1 FVCGTYLLTCVR
13 SLNLSLLSK
22 CQNIIP
28 NHIEKLYEFDER
40 LSQSTDKSKVRLVDQ
55 AAWWAADSTLFMPT
69 LIFSKNLISG
79 LGDVSGEEFNMF
91 MDFLRTLSIFGR
103 KAPQERMQELADI
116 VEGHAD
122 LNSKFNVNFS
132 CHILWGMNIS
142 FLLEYDDVR
151 VSKVSFRSQLRGIT
165 SDVQILF
172 WQVLDSDHIDR
183 FISCLQIALPFF
195 VRGAPGTKFLNY
207 MNTHIL
213 PAFEKVQAARAE
225 ELDLLR
231 ALAEISSYTTTLV
244 AHQMLPEIVQL
255 LKKYMPARKTGEE
268 MNFTYV
274 ECLLYVL
281 NHMVHKVVNYLL
293 ASVEDLTKATMKKLI
308 QGTSEHNKAMSAAKT
323 DEEKSSVVLHA
334 KAPSFIGDKSVSL
347 SWKEATKTLAST
359 TTGYKPRFLPN
370 SQSSFG
376 LRFSHLFSQYAG
388 LFSCFSYV
396 QNLIFCM
403 FYLAN
408 NDRVKR
414 PATGAGNNVGA
425 KKGRVPNHQV
435 VKKAFE
441 GVSYGGGR
449 GSQRG
454 HGRGQGKRGGG
465 GGGRSRGRGYC

>member
-1 FVCGTYLLTCVR
+1 FVCGIYLLTCVR

-40 LSQSTDKSKVRLVDQ
+40 LSQSTDKSKVFPLNAELLKPQEEMERHITD
-55 AAWWAADSTLFMPT
+55 
-69 LIFSKNLISG
+69 LIKKPRRCIWRRIQYVYG
-79 LGDVSGEEFNMF
+79 
-91 MDFLRTLSIFGR
+91 FLANFEYIWR

-116 VEGHAD
+116 VEGHAA

-281 NHMVHKVVNYLL
+281 NHMVHKPSDRLGEYFSESYKEFTERL

-323 DEEKSSVVLHA
+323 DEEKSSVKTKRQNATTGLRTCNNILAMTNVNTEPNLC
-334 KAPSFIGDKSVSL
+334 DKSVSL

-359 TTGYKPRFLPN
+359 TTG
-370 SQSSFG
+370 
-376 LRFSHLFSQYAG
+376 
-388 LFSCFSYV
+388 
-396 QNLIFCM
+396 
-403 FYLAN
+403 
-408 NDRVKR
+408 VKR